1 MSYRDTEREREEVIY
16 LSFGLLKT
24 KNRTQHIQSET
35 VRQTETERDRDS
47 KRWLEKQSERWPW
60 GHNITI
66 MIIMESYAAPKLSK
80 YTTPQGTYDIK
91 SFTYEINQHMHTD
104 RQTDTHTHTHMRAC
118 AHTCTHTQSCINKY
132 THTHTHTHREKER
145 ERETERERYRERY
158 IHTHTYICT
167 CTHTH
172 RDWV

>member
-1 MSYRDTEREREEVIY
+1 MDIEQQRVTETQREREEVIY

-24 KNRTQHIQSET
+24 KNRTQRIQSET
-35 VRQTETERDRDS
+35 VKQTETERDRDS

-104 RQTDTHTHTHMRAC
+104 RQTDTHTHTH
-118 AHTCTHTQSCINKY
+118 TCVHVLTHAR
-132 THTHTHTHREKER
+132 THKHIVRNL
-145 ERETERERYRERY
+145 Y
-158 IHTHTYICT
+158 
-167 CTHTH
+167 
-172 RDWV
+172 